1 MDQDT
6 NQRLHDVD
14 LRQIERLRKLAHR
27 LAADLSHYDGYTQSI
42 AQQESRH
49 DMERA
54 GLTVVPADVNDSAS
68 SLIEDLE
75 RRQVK
80 VLLSLKNAVWTTSN
94 NLNGDHQHGKVI
106 KAQVKEQAELV
117 EEQADG

>member
-1 MDQDT
+1 
-6 NQRLHDVD
+6 
-14 LRQIERLRKLAHR
+14 
-27 LAADLSHYDGYTQSI
+27 
-42 AQQESRH
+42 
-49 DMERA
+49 MERA

-80 VLLSLKNAVWTTSN
+80 VLLSLKNAVWTPSN

-106 KAQVKEQAELV
+106 KAQVKAQAELV